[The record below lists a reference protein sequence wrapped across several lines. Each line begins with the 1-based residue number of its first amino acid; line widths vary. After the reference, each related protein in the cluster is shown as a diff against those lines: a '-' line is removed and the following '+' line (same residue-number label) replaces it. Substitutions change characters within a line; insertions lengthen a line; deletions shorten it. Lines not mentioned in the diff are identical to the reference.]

1 MVKIFRFDA
10 DTHITCNT
18 YIIGKIGN
26 YCLVV
31 DMGSTS
37 DEIYQYISTHYEKC
51 LGVLLTHAHFDHIR
65 GLNKFIKHFP
75 YEVPIYMNQADSALL
90 NDSIA
95 NESRYHQ
102 EDVKININ
110 PIFVQDEEELMFKKD
125 IKVKVITT
133 PFHTEGSVCYLF
145 DDDNAL
151 FSGDT
156 LFQNIY
162 TALGGP
168 WQIAV
173 ASCFPGSIKAFEI
186 TPGNAMILQKSAF
199 LASSRGVE
207 LSMHFRKKL
216 GSGLFGGEGFIMQKV
231 AGNGIVF
238 AEFDG
243 HVVEYN
249 HEARQQILLDTGHLA
264 AMSQS

>member
-10 DTHITCNT
+10 DNHITCNT

-37 DEIYQYISTHYEKC
+37 DEIYQYVSTHYEKC
-51 LGVLLTHAHFDHIR
+51 LGILLTHAHFDHIR

-156 LFQNIY
+156 LFK
-162 TALGGP
+162 
-168 WQIAV
+168 
-173 ASCFPGSIKAFEI
+173 GSI
-186 TPGNAMILQKSAF
+186 GRSDMNASDPSKI
-199 LASSRGVE
+199 SSS
-207 LSMHFRKKL
+207 LKKL
-216 GSGLFGGEGFIMQKV
+216 LKV
-231 AGNGIVF
+231 RDTIVVYP
-238 AEFDG
+238 G
-243 HVVEYN
+243 HGDITRMSDEKQFN
-249 HEARQQILLDTGHLA
+249 PFLKELLSL
-264 AMSQS
+264 